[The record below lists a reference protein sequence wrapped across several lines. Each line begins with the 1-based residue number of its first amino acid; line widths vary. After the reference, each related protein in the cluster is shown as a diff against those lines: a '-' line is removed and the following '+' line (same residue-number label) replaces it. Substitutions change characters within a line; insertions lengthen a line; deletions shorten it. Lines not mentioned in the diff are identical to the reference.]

1 MSETEI
7 KKEVYKQQPKAN
19 FKFIRMGVAYYDFDV
34 VIKEQ
39 GRIGFTC
46 EIPVSDMGDTD
57 FKSVEEAKLL
67 LRWLNEK
74 STIF

>member
-1 MSETEI
+1 
-7 KKEVYKQQPKAN
+7 
-19 FKFIRMGVAYYDFDV
+19 MGVAYYDFDV